1 MVLLDH
7 DHLVAGGGKVVVHGP
22 WLVVLTVVKT
32 AAACRCEVAALLGCL
47 ALAST
52 GLDLRLFPA
61 QAWDAP
67 IEVDGAIGVD
77 VEIGLPVALQL
88 GAAASSDSCTD
99 LAGQGSPSQ
108 VSESPWGASTCGR
121 LRGLHFLRRSF
132 HSPGMGARN

>member
-1 MVLLDH
+1 M
-7 DHLVAGGGKVVVHGP
+7 GP

-52 GLDLRLFPA
+52 GLDLRLYPA

-67 IEVDGAIGVD
+67 VEVDGAIGVD

-88 GAAASSDSCTD
+88 GATASSDSCTD
-99 LAGQGSPSQ
+99 LAGQDSPPQ
-108 VSESPWGASTCGR
+108 VSESSWGASRAAGCEVSTFAG
-121 LRGLHFLRRSF
+121 
-132 HSPGMGARN
+132 GASTAQAWEREIEGDGAI